1 MSGAVADAAETADIA
16 SGATGSKGKKAKQ
29 ADRMKLGIGRSKA
42 REGSGQWN
50 PRDRR
55 RRGGW
60 PIHLR
65 HDYLVYIIISS
76 TCHLVQCFFSSIT
89 LMNAFGCEPVSLC
102 MTMEKM
108 MPFMHSNGGS

>member
-16 SGATGSKGKKAKQ
+16 SGATGSKAKKAKQ

-42 REGSGQWN
+42 REGKRAAEPKG
-50 PRDRR
+50 RR

-60 PIHLR
+60 SIHLR
-65 HDYLVYIIISS
+65 HDYLVYSILSS
-76 TCHLVQCFFSSIT
+76 TCHLVQFSFSSIT

-102 MTMEKM
+102 MAMEKM